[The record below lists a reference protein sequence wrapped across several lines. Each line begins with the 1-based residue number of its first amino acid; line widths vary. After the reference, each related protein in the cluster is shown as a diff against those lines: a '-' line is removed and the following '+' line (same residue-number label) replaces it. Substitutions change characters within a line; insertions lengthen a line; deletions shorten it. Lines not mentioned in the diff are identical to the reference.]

1 MSEEAKVKLLSVLFV
16 TLTSVNATSKPLVV
30 LPMEKS
36 PGPVMVSLVIEM
48 GRVVGTVAEIFIVA
62 VTSTELVPVA
72 AVLFEPCIVL
82 SVTANAGAA
91 HSPVSIV
98 AAQTPTMPFF
108 KFVSLLMIVPFLTCP
123 YVVGCALRIFRVES
137 PLAFDVQNNFS
148 GRLAGLLVRLA
159 IVAGERGHG
168 GVLSGIKILR

>member
-98 AAQTPTMPFF
+98 ARANTNDALF
-108 KFVSLLMIVPFLTCP
+108 KFDKPLLMIVPF
-123 YVVGCALRIFRVES
+123 
-137 PLAFDVQNNFS
+137 
-148 GRLAGLLVRLA
+148 
-159 IVAGERGHG
+159 
-168 GVLSGIKILR
+168 

>member
-1 MSEEAKVKLLSVLFV
+1 MPDFISIVKAKGVAVVPSVLFPIVQFKPVALDSVSTVFFVTSFFCDMVTHNALGANVVSEEAKVKLLSVLFV

-72 AVLFEPCIVL
+72 AVLL
-82 SVTANAGAA
+82 
-91 HSPVSIV
+91 SPVSFC
-98 AAQTPTMPFF
+98 QLPRTPE
-108 KFVSLLMIVPFLTCP
+108 
-123 YVVGCALRIFRVES
+123 LRIA
-137 PLAFDVQNNFS
+137 PLALLPRKHQRCPFS
-148 GRLAGLLVRLA
+148 N
-159 IVAGERGHG
+159 
-168 GVLSGIKILR
+168 S